1 MVRIRKDGT
10 HQGYTHPQPH
20 HALTLP
26 GVGTANRLP
35 GPVPQN
41 LVRWGGAERDR
52 WRVTCQARYLICL
65 TVRDLGRYKSRM
77 EKQIVRRQ
85 GTAMW
90 FPDRDADLLRAV
102 AAAEERT
109 LQQVMVRALRAY
121 AAGSR
126 DYLATL
132 AESDSVP
139 N

>member
-1 MVRIRKDGT
+1 
-10 HQGYTHPQPH
+10 
-20 HALTLP
+20 
-26 GVGTANRLP
+26 
-35 GPVPQN
+35 
-41 LVRWGGAERDR
+41 
-52 WRVTCQARYLICL
+52 
-65 TVRDLGRYKSRM
+65 M